1 VKRVLKAHINPSI
14 LNANFDDL
22 ENEILKISQVS
33 DSLHL
38 DIMDNLFVPNF
49 TFDLQK
55 ATQII
60 TYTPIPVDSHL
71 MIENP
76 DLLAPKYAE
85 AGSDSVTFHLEAAKD
100 VRATIKDIRSNGSKV
115 GIAIK
120 PKTDLDS
127 VAPYLSEIDMLLV
140 MTVEPGFGGQSFMFD
155 QMGKVE
161 AARVAINNLS
171 NAEIL
176 LQVDGGISDATIATA
191 AKAGA
196 DCFVAGSAV
205 YKADDPAM
213 MVTKL
218 RSLANAE
225 FI

>member
-1 VKRVLKAHINPSI
+1 MKNQLKAHLNPSI

-22 ENEILKISQVS
+22 ENEILKIAKVS
-33 DSLHL
+33 DALHL

-60 TYTPIPVDSHL
+60 AYTPIPVDSHL

-76 DLLAPKYAE
+76 DSLAPKYAE

-120 PKTDLDS
+120 PKTNLDS

-155 QMGKVE
+155 QMSKVE
-161 AARVAINNLS
+161 SARIAINNLS
-171 NAEIL
+171 NSEVL

-205 YKADDPAM
+205 YKAEDPAM